1 MKDILSN
8 SPQRLSEVNTLVAT
22 CNQDGFSFGR
32 ALSLSQF
39 YRDFNDTNSLVKE
52 AENLARENPARL
64 LECSISLLS
73 ETDGYLS
80 SDRSGLYAADFER
93 IFEEHIK
100 PFELRHEEAKSAATQ
115 LWRDY
120 SAKSNCLD
128 LLPLESVEYRLLD
141 KECDAAKA
149 EYDRAHALAD
159 LRKASLPTSRPV
171 TVRPKENLRVCYMV
185 FAVSRTI
192 RPHERGK
199 LWAEEFLKR
208 CGISKSYYDKHRSD
222 VCSSGTT
229 EENREYRESVDRA
242 IENARKLRT
251 SP

>member
-120 SAKSNCLD
+120 SVKSNRLD
-128 LLPLESVEYRLLD
+128 FCPTRCS
-141 KECDAAKA
+141 
-149 EYDRAHALAD
+149 
-159 LRKASLPTSRPV
+159 ASSTTSSIIKNLPTGRNSMHSFIYR
-171 TVRPKENLRVCYMV
+171 
-185 FAVSRTI
+185 
-192 RPHERGK
+192 H
-199 LWAEEFLKR
+199 FLY
-208 CGISKSYYDKHRSD
+208 S
-222 VCSSGTT
+222 
-229 EENREYRESVDRA
+229 
-242 IENARKLRT
+242 
-251 SP
+251 

>member
-1 MKDILSN
+1 MMIQQIT
-8 SPQRLSEVNTLVAT
+8 QRLSEVNTLVAT
-22 CNQDGFSFGR
+22 CHQDGFSFGR

-39 YRDFNDTNSLVKE
+39 YRDFNDTNSLVK
-52 AENLARENPARL
+52 ENLARENPARL

-120 SAKSNCLD
+120 SAKSNRLD

-159 LRKASLPTSRPV
+159 LLYQ
-171 TVRPKENLRVCYMV
+171 EWQQEC
-185 FAVSRTI
+185 
-192 RPHERGK
+192 ERCFCVYCFKPLFLDVLVERLKGI
-199 LWAEEFLKR
+199 AESIIADINHMQE
-208 CGISKSYYDKHRSD
+208 DK
-222 VCSSGTT
+222 
-229 EENREYRESVDRA
+229 
-242 IENARKLRT
+242 
-251 SP
+251 P

>member
-1 MKDILSN
+1 MMIQQIT
-8 SPQRLSEVNTLVAT
+8 QRLSEVNTLVAT

-32 ALSLSQF
+32 ALSLSLF

-80 SDRSGLYAADFER
+80 SDRSELYAANFER

-100 PFELRHEEAKSAATQ
+100 PFELRHEEAKSAATR

-120 SAKSNCLD
+120 SAKSNRLD
-128 LLPLESVEYRLLD
+128 LLPLESAEYRLLD
-141 KECDAAKA
+141 KECDTAKA

-159 LRKASLPTSRPV
+159 LLYQ
-171 TVRPKENLRVCYMV
+171 EWQQ
-185 FAVSRTI
+185 
-192 RPHERGK
+192 ERERCFCVYCFK
-199 LWAEEFLKR
+199 PLFLDVLVERLK
-208 CGISKSYYDKHRSD
+208 GISGSIIADI
-222 VCSSGTT
+222 
-229 EENREYRESVDRA
+229 NRMQEG
-242 IENARKLRT
+242 K
-251 SP
+251 P

>member
-1 MKDILSN
+1 MMIQQIT
-8 SPQRLSEVNTLVAT
+8 QRLSEVNTLVAT

-32 ALSLSQF
+32 ALSLSLF

-100 PFELRHEEAKSAATQ
+100 PFELRHEEAKSAATR

-120 SAKSNCLD
+120 SAKSNRLD
-128 LLPLESVEYRLLD
+128 LLPLESAEYRLLD
-141 KECDAAKA
+141 KECDTAKA

-159 LRKASLPTSRPV
+159 LLYQ
-171 TVRPKENLRVCYMV
+171 EWQQEL
-185 FAVSRTI
+185 
-192 RPHERGK
+192 ERCFCVYCFKPLFLDVLVERLKGIAGSIIADINRMQEGK
-199 LWAEEFLKR
+199 
-208 CGISKSYYDKHRSD
+208 
-222 VCSSGTT
+222 
-229 EENREYRESVDRA
+229 
-242 IENARKLRT
+242 
-251 SP
+251 P